1 MCEKSHLPFFPLYFS
16 RFFLSLT
23 VLWYCR
29 FGLQGKKVLQYI
41 QIRMIKMDFSFVSC
55 ANTMLK
61 MSPLWLHNGIHGMI
75 VNRYQMSQREWKR
88 DNFFYISRSRVSL
101 LCLSF
106 FLSILYVNINWFL
119 FHSGRWMY
127 IVANRTYEKYRRQKS
142 RIKKETTKSIFVGW
156 IQKMLPFPRTLV
168 VHTNM

>member
-61 MSPLWLHNGIHGMI
+61 MSPLWLHNGIYGMI

-106 FLSILYVNINWFL
+106 F
-119 FHSGRWMY
+119 
-127 IVANRTYEKYRRQKS
+127 
-142 RIKKETTKSIFVGW
+142 FVHF
-156 IQKMLPFPRTLV
+156 ICEHKLV
-168 VHTNM
+168 SFSFWPMNVHCGEQNLWKI